1 MIAAAELRRLAG
13 AWNADFTMVERDYVL
28 SWVLAGLYQRP
39 ALAELL
45 VFKGGTA
52 LRKCYFPDYRFSA
65 DLDFT
70 LRASPTPQE
79 LRSEI
84 EAACRAI
91 TEEAGLRLV
100 PVDFRTLRDVP
111 GEEAHQGRIEYT
123 GPLGR
128 LGGDQP
134 RIKLD
139 LTIYETLVLPPQ
151 HRPVHH
157 PYSDADS
164 LDLTAPV
171 YALDEMLAEKLRA
184 MLRRAQARD
193 LYDVWQLFTRY
204 AEALDFEQ
212 ARDVLTEKAQ
222 YKGFT
227 FSSANDFLTTENR
240 ETWARSWEASL
251 RRQVPVLAEY
261 DQVIAEAERAL
272 VDFLTQPGSRFQQS
286 VTKDI

>member
-1 MIAAAELRRLAG
+1 MISGTELRRLAG
-13 AWNADFTMVERDYVL
+13 AWNADFTVVERDYVL
-28 SWVLAGLYQRP
+28 SWVLAGLYRRP
-39 ALAELL
+39 VLAEQL

-70 LRASPTPQE
+70 LRASLPPQA

-84 EAACRAI
+84 EAACRTIA
-91 TEEAGLRLV
+91 EEIGVQLA

-128 LGGDQP
+128 LGGNQP
-134 RIKLD
+134 RVKLD
-139 LTIYETLVLPPQ
+139 LTIYERLVLPPER
-151 HRPVHH
+151 RPVHH

-164 LDLTAPV
+164 LDLTVPV

-184 MLRRAQARD
+184 MLRRARARD

-204 AEALDFEQ
+204 AERLDLER
-212 ARDVLTEKAQ
+212 ARRVLEEKAHF
-222 YKGFT
+222 KGFT
-227 FSSANDFLTTENR
+227 FSSVTDFFTPENR
-240 ETWARSWEASL
+240 EAWSRSWEASL
-251 RRQVPVLAEY
+251 CRQTPVLAEY
-261 DQVIAEAERAL
+261 DQIVAEVERML
-272 VDFLTQPGSRFQQS
+272 TEFLA
-286 VTKDI
+286 